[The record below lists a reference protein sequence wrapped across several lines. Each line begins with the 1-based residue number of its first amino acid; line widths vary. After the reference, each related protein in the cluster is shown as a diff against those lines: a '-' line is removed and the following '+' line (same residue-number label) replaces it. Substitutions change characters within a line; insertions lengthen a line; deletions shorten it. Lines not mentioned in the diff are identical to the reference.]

1 MRRATAALAVAAA
14 STAVIAWPG
23 LAQGHVTI
31 QPSAVEAGGYSVVAF
46 RVPTE
51 RDNAATV
58 RVSVAFPED
67 QPLPSVSTTPVPGWR
82 VATTSRTLDEP
93 IDIDGS
99 TLTEI
104 VDRVTW
110 TATGEGIAPGQF
122 EDFEVS
128 LGPLPDSGEMVFR
141 AQQVYSSGER
151 VNWNQVAV
159 DESVEPEYPAP
170 VLTLHAAEPTTQAS
184 ASGDSSGDS
193 SGESSGDSSSVLPVA
208 LSGAALLVSLG
219 AVLLAWRRRPA

>member
-1 MRRATAALAVAAA
+1 MRRATAAMAAA
-14 STAVIAWPG
+14 AVVAWPG
-23 LAQGHVTI
+23 VAQAHVTI
-31 QPSAVEAGGYSVVAF
+31 QPSAAEPGSYSVVAF

-51 RDNAATV
+51 RDDARTI
-58 RVSVAFPED
+58 RVSVAFPDD
-67 QPLPSVSTTPVPGWR
+67 QPLPSVSTTPLPGWR

-93 IDIDGS
+93 IDTGES
-99 TLTEI
+99 TLTEA

-110 TATGEGIAPGQF
+110 TATGAGIGPGQF

-151 VNWNQVAV
+151 VNWDQVAV

-170 VLTLHAAEPTTQAS
+170 VLTIDATEPATQAS
-184 ASGDSSGDS
+184 AD
-193 SGESSGDSSSVLPVA
+193 GDSSSVLPIA

-219 AVLLAWRRRPA
+219 ALLLAWKRRPA

>member
-1 MRRATAALAVAAA
+1 MRRATAAMAAA
-14 STAVIAWPG
+14 AAGAAVVAWPG
-23 LAQGHVTI
+23 VAQAHVTV
-31 QPSAVEAGGYSVVAF
+31 QPSVVEAGSYSVVAF

-51 RDNAATV
+51 RDDASTV
-58 RVSVAFPED
+58 QVSVTFPQD

-93 IDIDGS
+93 VETEGS
-99 TLTEI
+99 TLTEV

-110 TATGEGIAPGQF
+110 TATGDGIGPGQF

-141 AQQVYSSGER
+141 AQQRYSSGER
-151 VNWNQVAV
+151 VNWDQVAV

-170 VLTLHAAEPTTQAS
+170 VLTLDTTATAEAPADDAS
-184 ASGDSSGDS
+184 SS
-193 SGESSGDSSSVLPVA
+193 EPSGDSSSDSSAVLPLA
-208 LSGAALLVSLG
+208 LSGAALLISLV
-219 AVLLAWRRRPA
+219 ALLLAWKRRSA